1 MRKRKREKNRQ
12 KVIEERKCFVCGG
25 FGYIIQHCKNVKVE
39 RLVQVLSNKFEL
51 LRDKVMQRGEESG
64 SEVGKDRKMNLR
76 KEKVKREVEV
86 Q

>member
-51 LRDKVMQRGEESG
+51 LRDKV
-64 SEVGKDRKMNLR
+64 
-76 KEKVKREVEV
+76 KREVEV

>member
-12 KVIEERKCFVCGG
+12 KAIEERKCFVCGG